1 MVTGSYRYVHIYWQW
16 RAQGSFNC
24 SSFAVIVMPR
34 FQLHPQL
41 HWPIWPLKCLKSLA
55 AVTAWLHPKPPL
67 RHTKTHTH
75 TQRTAP
81 HSPNRKQLLFEV
93 VRIPHPQ
100 SPYFAN
106 TTPKTHCITCATH
119 LGHIDLDPCQM
130 PDNEPSTECLQPEL
144 LTGHMDAWT
153 QCV

>member
-1 MVTGSYRYVHIYWQW
+1 
-16 RAQGSFNC
+16 
-24 SSFAVIVMPR
+24 MPR

-55 AVTAWLHPKPPL
+55 A
-67 RHTKTHTH
+67 
-75 TQRTAP
+75 
-81 HSPNRKQLLFEV
+81 
-93 VRIPHPQ
+93 